1 MFDQIHKMTQ
11 TLHGALDGLSAR
23 QRVISNNLANAD
35 TPSFKA
41 SEVEFEAQLQKGLA
55 QARNNGSAASSAGYL
70 THEKHLPLDGLPAD
84 PPISILQPQ
93 SSMRNDGNSVDL
105 ELEMTRMAQASVSYS
120 AVSQMLAGRFSGIK
134 YVIDEGGR

>member
-35 TPSFKA
+35 TPGFKA

-55 QARNNGSAASSAGYL
+55 QVRTQGGASLAGYL

-84 PPISILQPQ
+84 PPISILQPP

>member
-1 MFDQIHKMTQ
+1 MFDQIHAMTR

-35 TPSFKA
+35 TPGFKA
-41 SEVEFEAQLQKGLA
+41 SEVAFEAQLQKGLA
-55 QARNNGSAASSAGYL
+55 QAKGGDAGSLAGYL

-84 PPISILQPQ
+84 PPISVLQPMT
-93 SSMRNDGNSVDL
+93 SMRNDRNSVDL

>member
-23 QRVISNNLANAD
+23 QRAISNNLANAD
-35 TPSFKA
+35 TPGFKA
-41 SEVEFEAQLQKGLA
+41 SEVAFEAQLQKGLSQA
-55 QARNNGSAASSAGYL
+55 QAKSSGASLAGYL

-84 PPISILQPQ
+84 PPISVFQPQ
-93 SSMRNDGNSVDL
+93 SSMRNDGNGVDM

-120 AVSQMLAGRFSGIK
+120 AVSQMLAGHFSGIK